1 VRPAG
6 CRQSD
11 DKFKSDGGNF
21 NESHSSCDRHPVAAV
36 ALTTA
41 SVAQTPDTPGVA
53 ATEIK
58 LGQTVPLSGPVSA
71 YATFSRASLAYFAMV
86 NDRGD
91 INGRKVTLISIDD
104 GFSPPKAVEQTRRL
118 VESDGVFAI
127 FAPVGSAPSAATQK
141 YLNTQKVPQ
150 MLIQS
155 GLARWNNPKEFPW
168 SISGLPNYEV
178 QAATYGKYILDHM
191 PQARVAVLYQSDDFG
206 VGYLSGLKAGLG
218 SRADQMV
225 VSTQSFQLTDPTVD
239 SQTLTLAA
247 SKADVLLIA
256 ATTRQTVQTLK
267 KMGEINWHPQ
277 LFVSFVAA
285 SPERTYSLAGN
296 ENAKGAISMTV
307 FKDPADPE
315 LANDPD
321 MKAYVAFMEKYYPA
335 GDKNEGLNVAAYVEG
350 EILSELLKRCGADLT
365 RETLL
370 KQASNF
376 SGATI
381 PMISKGVVLQT
392 EPDNYNLFRRPQLIR
407 FDGKLNRAI
416 ANPTGG

>member
-1 VRPAG
+1 MR
-6 CRQSD
+6 
-11 DKFKSDGGNF
+11 FIL
-21 NESHSSCDRHPVAAV
+21 HAASILLTTLS
-36 ALTTA
+36 LTTA
-41 SVAQTPDTPGVA
+41 SIAQTADTPGVT

-86 NDRGD
+86 NDRGG
-91 INGRKVTLISIDD
+91 INGRKVTLLSVDD

-155 GLARWNNPKEFPW
+155 GLARWNNPKAFPW
-168 SISGLPNYEV
+168 SISGMLNYEV
-178 QAATYGKYILDHM
+178 EAATYGKYILDHM
-191 PQARVAVLYQSDDFG
+191 PQARIAVLYQSDDFG
-206 VGYLSGLKAGLG
+206 LGYLNGLKAGLG
-218 SRADQMV
+218 GRAADMI
-225 VSTQSFQLTDPTVD
+225 VSTQSFQLSDPTVD

-247 SKADVLLIA
+247 SEADVLLIA
-256 ATTRQTVQTLK
+256 ATTKQTVQAIRKL
-267 KMGEINWHPQ
+267 GEINWHPQ

-296 ENAKGAISMTV
+296 ETAKGAISMTI

-315 LANDPD
+315 LANDAE
-321 MKAYVAFMEKYYPA
+321 MKAYFAFMDKYYPS
-335 GDKNEGLNVAAYVEG
+335 GDRNEGLNVAAYVEG
-350 EILSELLKRCGADLT
+350 EIMSELLRRCGADLS
-365 RETLL
+365 RENLL
-370 KQASNF
+370 KQASNV
-376 SGATI
+376 SDAAI
-381 PMISKGVVLQT
+381 PMISKGVVLRT
-392 EPDNYNLFRRPQLIR
+392 EPDNYDLFRNPQLIR

-416 ANPTGG
+416 AGPGR

>member
-1 VRPAG
+1 MRF
-6 CRQSD
+6 S
-11 DKFKSDGGNF
+11 
-21 NESHSSCDRHPVAAV
+21 RHATVILFATVAM
-36 ALTTA
+36 TTA
-41 SVAQTPDTPGVA
+41 CIAQTPDTPGVT

-86 NDRGD
+86 NDRGG
-91 INGRKVTLISIDD
+91 INGRKITLISVDD

-118 VESDGVFAI
+118 VESDGVFAV

-168 SISGLPNYEV
+168 SMSGLLNYEV
-178 QAATYGKYILDHM
+178 EAATYGKYILEHM
-191 PQARVAVLYQSDDFG
+191 PQARIAVLYQSDDFG
-206 VGYLSGLKAGLG
+206 LGYLNGLKAGLG
-218 SRADQMV
+218 GRAPDMI
-225 VSTQSFQLTDPTVD
+225 VSTQSFQLSDPTVD

-256 ATTRQTVQTLK
+256 ATTKQTVQALK
-267 KMGEINWHPQ
+267 KLGEINWHPQ

-296 ENAKGAISMTV
+296 ETAKGAISMTI

-315 LANDPD
+315 LANDAE
-321 MKAYVAFMEKYYPA
+321 MKAYFAFMDKYYPS
-335 GDKNEGLNVAAYVEG
+335 GDRNEGLNVAAYVEG
-350 EILSELLKRCGADLT
+350 EIMSELLRRCGADLS
-365 RETLL
+365 RENLL

-376 SGATI
+376 SDAAI
-381 PMISKGVVLQT
+381 PMISKGVVLRT
-392 EPDNYNLFRRPQLIR
+392 EPDNYDLFRNPQLIR

-416 ANPTGG
+416 AGPDR

>member
-1 VRPAG
+1 MRF
-6 CRQSD
+6 S
-11 DKFKSDGGNF
+11 
-21 NESHSSCDRHPVAAV
+21 RHAASMLF
-36 ALTTA
+36 ATLSLTA
-41 SVAQTPDTPGVA
+41 PSIAQTPDTPGVT

-86 NDRGD
+86 NDRGG

-155 GLARWNNPKEFPW
+155 GLARWNNPKAFPW
-168 SISGLPNYEV
+168 SMSGLLNYEV
-178 QAATYGKYILDHM
+178 EAATYGKYILEHM
-191 PQARVAVLYQSDDFG
+191 PRARIAVLYQSDDFG
-206 VGYLSGLKAGLG
+206 LGYLNGLKAGLG
-218 SRADQMV
+218 GRAADMI
-225 VSTQSFQLTDPTVD
+225 VSTQSFQLSDPTVD

-247 SKADVLLIA
+247 SEADVLLIA
-256 ATTRQTVQTLK
+256 ATTKQTVQAIRKL
-267 KMGEINWHPQ
+267 GEINWHPQ

-296 ENAKGAISMTV
+296 ETAKGAISMTI

-315 LANDPD
+315 LANDAE
-321 MKAYVAFMEKYYPA
+321 MKAYFAFMDKYYPS
-335 GDKNEGLNVAAYVEG
+335 GDRNEGLNVAAYVEG
-350 EILSELLKRCGADLT
+350 EIMSELLRRCGADLS
-365 RETLL
+365 RENLL

-376 SGATI
+376 SDAAI
-381 PMISKGVVLQT
+381 PMISKGVVLRT
-392 EPDNYNLFRRPQLIR
+392 EPDNYDLFRNPQLIR

-416 ANPTGG
+416 AGPDR

>member
-1 VRPAG
+1 MR
-6 CRQSD
+6 
-11 DKFKSDGGNF
+11 FIL
-21 NESHSSCDRHPVAAV
+21 HAASILFTTLS
-36 ALTTA
+36 LTTA
-41 SVAQTPDTPGVA
+41 SIAQTPDTPGVT

-86 NDRGD
+86 NDRGG
-91 INGRKVTLISIDD
+91 INGRRVTLLSVDD

-155 GLARWNNPKEFPW
+155 GLARWNNPKAFPW
-168 SISGLPNYEV
+168 SISGLLNYEV
-178 QAATYGKYILDHM
+178 EAATYGKYILDHM
-191 PQARVAVLYQSDDFG
+191 PQARIAVLYQSDDFG
-206 VGYLSGLKAGLG
+206 LGYLNGLKAGLG
-218 SRADQMV
+218 SRAGEMI
-225 VSTQSFQLTDPTVD
+225 VSTESFQLSDPTVD

-256 ATTRQTVQTLK
+256 ATTKQTVQALK
-267 KMGEINWHPQ
+267 KLGEINWHPQ
-277 LFVSFVAA
+277 LFVSFAAA

-296 ENAKGAISMTV
+296 ENAKGAISMTI

-315 LANDPD
+315 LASDPD
-321 MKAYVAFMEKYYPA
+321 MKGYFAFMEKYYPS
-335 GDKNEGLNVAAYVEG
+335 GDRNEGLNVAAYVEG
-350 EILSELLKRCGADLT
+350 EIMSELLRRCGADLS
-365 RETLL
+365 RENLL

-376 SGATI
+376 SDAAI
-381 PMISKGVVLQT
+381 PMISKGVVLRTQ
-392 EPDNYNLFRRPQLIR
+392 PDNYDLFRNPQLIR

-416 ANPTGG
+416 AGPGR

>member
-1 VRPAG
+1 MRF
-6 CRQSD
+6 S
-11 DKFKSDGGNF
+11 
-21 NESHSSCDRHPVAAV
+21 RHAASMLF
-36 ALTTA
+36 ATLSLTTA
-41 SVAQTPDTPGVA
+41 SIAQTPDTPGVT

-86 NDRGD
+86 NDRGGID
-91 INGRKVTLISIDD
+91 GRKVTLISVDD
-104 GFSPPKAVEQTRRL
+104 GFSPPKTVEQTRKL

-168 SISGLPNYEV
+168 SMSGLLNYEV
-178 QAATYGKYILDHM
+178 EAATYGKYILEHM
-191 PQARVAVLYQSDDFG
+191 PQARIAVLYQSDDFG
-206 VGYLSGLKAGLG
+206 LGYLNGLKAGLG
-218 SRADQMV
+218 GRAPDMI
-225 VSTQSFQLTDPTVD
+225 VSTQSFQLSDPTVD

-256 ATTRQTVQTLK
+256 ATTKQTVQALK
-267 KMGEINWHPQ
+267 KLGEIDWHPQ

-285 SPERTYSLAGN
+285 SPERTYSLVGN
-296 ENAKGAISMTV
+296 DIAKGAISMTV
-307 FKDPADPE
+307 FKDPSDPE
-315 LANDPD
+315 LANDAD
-321 MKAYVAFMEKYYPA
+321 MKAYFAFMNKFYPS
-335 GDKNEGLNVAAYVEG
+335 GDRNEGLNVAAYVEG
-350 EILSELLKRCGADLT
+350 EIMSELLRRCGADLS
-365 RETLL
+365 RENLL

-376 SGATI
+376 SDAAI
-381 PMISKGVVLQT
+381 PMISKGVVLRT
-392 EPDNYNLFRRPQLIR
+392 EPDNYDLFRNPQLIR

-416 ANPTGG
+416 AGPGR

>member
-1 VRPAG
+1 MRVIRVAG
-6 CRQSD
+6 AIL
-11 DKFKSDGGNF
+11 F
-21 NESHSSCDRHPVAAV
+21 ATL

-41 SVAQTPDTPGVA
+41 SVAQTPDAPGVT

-86 NDRGD
+86 NDRGG

-104 GFSPPKAVEQTRRL
+104 GFSPPKAVEQTRKL

-127 FAPVGSAPSAATQK
+127 FAPVGSAPSVATQK

-168 SISGLPNYEV
+168 SMSGLLNYEV
-178 QAATYGKYILDHM
+178 EAATYGKYILDHM
-191 PQARVAVLYQSDDFG
+191 PRARVAVLYQSDDFG
-206 VGYLSGLKAGLG
+206 LGYLGGLKAGLG
-218 SRADQMV
+218 SRADQIV

-239 SQTLTLAA
+239 SQMLTLAA

-256 ATTRQTVQTLK
+256 ATTRQTVQALK
-267 KMGEINWHPQ
+267 KTGEINWHPQ

-285 SPERTYSLAGN
+285 SPERTYSLAGY
-296 ENAKGAISMTV
+296 ENARGAISMAI

-321 MKAYVAFMEKYYPA
+321 LKAYLAFMEKYYPA
-335 GDKNEGLNVAAYVEG
+335 GDRKEGLNVAAYVEG
-350 EILSELLKRCGADLT
+350 EIMSELLKRCGADLT
-365 RETLL
+365 RENLL

-381 PMISKGVVLQT
+381 PMIGKDVVLQT
-392 EPDNYNLFRRPQLIR
+392 EPDNYNLFRQPQLIR
-407 FDGKLNRAI
+407 LDGKLNRVV

>member
-1 VRPAG
+1 MRF
-6 CRQSD
+6 S
-11 DKFKSDGGNF
+11 
-21 NESHSSCDRHPVAAV
+21 RHAASMLF
-36 ALTTA
+36 ATLSLTA
-41 SVAQTPDTPGVA
+41 PSIAQTPDTPGVT

-86 NDRGD
+86 NDRGG

-155 GLARWNNPKEFPW
+155 GLARWNNPKAFPW
-168 SISGLPNYEV
+168 SMSGLLNYEV
-178 QAATYGKYILDHM
+178 EAATYGKYILEHM
-191 PQARVAVLYQSDDFG
+191 PQARIAVLYQSDDFG
-206 VGYLSGLKAGLG
+206 LGYLNGLKAGLG
-218 SRADQMV
+218 DRAADMI
-225 VSTQSFQLTDPTVD
+225 VSTQSFQLSDPTVD

-247 SKADVLLIA
+247 SEADVLLIA
-256 ATTRQTVQTLK
+256 ATTKQTVQAIK
-267 KMGEINWHPQ
+267 KLGEINWHPQ
-277 LFVSFVAA
+277 LFVSFVAS

-296 ENAKGAISMTV
+296 ETAKGAISMTI

-315 LANDPD
+315 LANDAE
-321 MKAYVAFMEKYYPA
+321 MKAYFAFMDKYYPS
-335 GDKNEGLNVAAYVEG
+335 GDRNEGLNVAAYVEG
-350 EILSELLKRCGADLT
+350 EIMSELLRRCDADLS
-365 RETLL
+365 RENLL

-376 SGATI
+376 SDAAI
-381 PMISKGVVLQT
+381 PMISKGVVLRT
-392 EPDNYNLFRRPQLIR
+392 EPDNYDLFRNPQLIR

-416 ANPTGG
+416 AGPDR

>member
-1 VRPAG
+1 MLFATL
-6 CRQSD
+6 S
-11 DKFKSDGGNF
+11 
-21 NESHSSCDRHPVAAV
+21 
-36 ALTTA
+36 LTA
-41 SVAQTPDTPGVA
+41 PSIAQTPDTPGVT

-86 NDRGD
+86 NDRGG
-91 INGRKVTLISIDD
+91 INGHKVTLISVDD

-155 GLARWNNPKEFPW
+155 GRARWNNPKAFPW
-168 SISGLPNYEV
+168 SMSGLLNYEV
-178 QAATYGKYILDHM
+178 EAATYGRYILEHM
-191 PQARVAVLYQSDDFG
+191 PRARIAVLYQSDDFG
-206 VGYLSGLKAGLG
+206 LGYLNGLKAGLG
-218 SRADQMV
+218 DRAADMI
-225 VSTQSFQLTDPTVD
+225 VSTQSFQLSDPTVD

-247 SKADVLLIA
+247 SEADVLLIA
-256 ATTRQTVQTLK
+256 ATTKQTVQAIK
-267 KMGEINWHPQ
+267 KLGEINWHPQ
-277 LFVSFVAA
+277 LFVSFVAS

-296 ENAKGAISMTV
+296 ETAKGAISMTI

-315 LANDPD
+315 LANDAE
-321 MKAYVAFMEKYYPA
+321 MKAYFAFMDKYYPS
-335 GDKNEGLNVAAYVEG
+335 GDRNEGLNVAAYVEG
-350 EILSELLKRCGADLT
+350 EIMSELLRRCDADLS
-365 RETLL
+365 RENLL

-376 SGATI
+376 SDAAI
-381 PMISKGVVLQT
+381 PMISKGVVLRT
-392 EPDNYNLFRRPQLIR
+392 EPDNYDLFRNPQLIR

-416 ANPTGG
+416 AGPDR

>member
-1 VRPAG
+1 MRF
-6 CRQSD
+6 S
-11 DKFKSDGGNF
+11 
-21 NESHSSCDRHPVAAV
+21 RHAASMLF
-36 ALTTA
+36 ATLSLTA
-41 SVAQTPDTPGVA
+41 PSIAQTPDTPGVT

-86 NDRGD
+86 NDRGG
-91 INGRKVTLISIDD
+91 INGHKVTLISVDD

-155 GLARWNNPKEFPW
+155 GLARWNNPKAFPW
-168 SISGLPNYEV
+168 SMSGLLNYEV
-178 QAATYGKYILDHM
+178 EAATYGRYILEHM
-191 PQARVAVLYQSDDFG
+191 PRARIAVLYQSDDFG
-206 VGYLSGLKAGLG
+206 LGYLNGLKAGLG
-218 SRADQMV
+218 DRAADMI
-225 VSTQSFQLTDPTVD
+225 VSTQSFQLSDPTVD

-247 SKADVLLIA
+247 SEADVLLIA
-256 ATTRQTVQTLK
+256 ATTKQTVQAIK
-267 KMGEINWHPQ
+267 KLGEINWHPQ
-277 LFVSFVAA
+277 LFVSFVAS

-296 ENAKGAISMTV
+296 ETAKGAISMTI

-315 LANDPD
+315 LANDAE
-321 MKAYVAFMEKYYPA
+321 MKAYFAFMDKYYPS
-335 GDKNEGLNVAAYVEG
+335 GDRNEGLNVAAYVEG
-350 EILSELLKRCGADLT
+350 EIMSELLRRCDADLS
-365 RETLL
+365 RENLL

-376 SGATI
+376 SDAAI
-381 PMISKGVVLQT
+381 PMISKGVVLRT
-392 EPDNYNLFRRPQLIR
+392 EPDNYDLFRNPQLIR

-416 ANPTGG
+416 SGPDR